1 MEENKKIKE
10 KKIQY
15 KPYIMSQKTK
25 DIIEKPEIIMQNTIK
40 EKAKKKKSPKWRR
53 LEKDRGNDYER

>member
-25 DIIEKPEIIMQNTIK
+25 DIIEKPVIIMQNTIK

-53 LEKDRGNDYER
+53 LEMDRGNDYER

>member
-25 DIIEKPEIIMQNTIK
+25 DIIEKPEIIMQNTIR
-40 EKAKKKKSPKWRR
+40 KKQKRR
-53 LEKDRGNDYER
+53 KVRNGGD